1 MSTAASILDGPT
13 GASVA
18 AAAYLDIVGVSKSF
32 GGLQALNDCTFNVTH
47 RQITCL
53 VGPNGAGKTTIFN
66 VITGFIRPDAGTV
79 GFQGQPLNGMPSR
92 HIVDLGICRSFQ
104 NLRLFSEL
112 SVLDNVT
119 VYLPS
124 RTDENPFRPVL
135 RPFRANSERRERRA
149 AALAILE
156 EVGIADRAEDYVRN
170 LSYGEQKLL
179 CIARL
184 LASGAE
190 LLLLDEPASGLSA
203 QALDTM
209 IALLLQLKEKGKTF
223 LVVEH
228 NTGIVRRL
236 ADRVVFL
243 HQGHVL
249 AQGEPEAIIADPA
262 LGEIYFGGAI

>member
-1 MSTAASILDGPT
+1 MSAPDPAATPG
-13 GASVA
+13 
-18 AAAYLDIVGVSKSF
+18 YLDITGVSKQF
-32 GGLQALNDCTFNVTH
+32 GGLQALDDCSFAVTH

-53 VGPNGAGKTTIFN
+53 VGPNGAGKTTVFN
-66 VITGFIRPDAGTV
+66 VVTGFIHPDSGTV
-79 GFQGQPLNGMPSR
+79 RFQGRMLTGMPSR
-92 HIVDLGICRSFQ
+92 RIVDEGICRSFQ

-112 SVLDNVT
+112 SVLDNVM

-124 RTDENPFRPVL
+124 HTDENPFRPVL
-135 RPFRANSERRERRA
+135 RPLRSMAERKRRLA
-149 AALAILE
+149 AAFAILE
-156 EVGIADRAEDYVRN
+156 EVGLGARARDFVRN

-203 QALDTM
+203 EALDSM

-249 AQGEPEAIIADPA
+249 AQGNPQAIITDPA
-262 LGEIYFGGAI
+262 LADIYFGGAI

>member
-1 MSTAASILDGPT
+1 MNAPDLAVAEPARAP
-13 GASVA
+13 GARTS
-18 AAAYLDIVGVSKSF
+18 YLDVAGVSKQF
-32 GGLQALNDCTFNVTH
+32 GGLRALNDCSFGVEH

-53 VGPNGAGKTTIFN
+53 VGPNGAGKTTVFN
-66 VITGFIRPDAGTV
+66 VITGFLRPEAGTV
-79 GFQGQPLNGMPSR
+79 TFQGHTLTGMPSR
-92 HIVDLGICRSFQ
+92 RTVDLGICRSFQ
-104 NLRLFSEL
+104 NLRLFTEL
-112 SVLDNVT
+112 SVVDNVT

-135 RPFRANSERRERRA
+135 RPFRSSAERKQSYETA
-149 AALAILE
+149 HAILE
-156 EVGIADRAEDYVRN
+156 EVGLSGRANDFVRN

-203 QALDTM
+203 QALDSM
-209 IALLLQLKEKGKTF
+209 IGLVLQLKEKGKTF

-249 AQGEPEAIIADPA
+249 AQGDPEAIIADPA
-262 LGEIYFGGAI
+262 LADIYFGGVL

>member
-1 MSTAASILDGPT
+1 MP
-13 GASVA
+13 
-18 AAAYLDIVGVSKSF
+18 YLDVAGVSKRF
-32 GGLQALNDCTFNVTH
+32 GGLRALDDCSFTVAH

-53 VGPNGAGKTTIFN
+53 VGPNGAGKTSVFN
-66 VITGFIRPDAGTV
+66 VVTGFIRPDAGTV
-79 GFQGQPLNGMPSR
+79 HFQGRMLTGMLPR
-92 HIVDLGICRSFQ
+92 RVVGLGICRSFQ
-104 NLRLFSEL
+104 NLRLFNDL

-124 RTDENPFRPVL
+124 RTDENPFRAVL
-135 RPFRANSERRERRA
+135 RPLRSGTERRQRA
-149 AALAILE
+149 AAAMAILE
-156 EVGIADRAEDYVRN
+156 EVGLAARARDFVRN

-184 LASGAE
+184 LASRAD

-203 QALDTM
+203 QALEGM
-209 IALLLQLKEKGKTF
+209 IDLLLRLKAQGKTF

-228 NTGIVRRL
+228 NTGIVERL

-249 AQGEPEAIIADPA
+249 AQGEPQAIIADPA
-262 LGEIYFGGAI
+262 LGEIYFGGAL